1 MGLETV
7 VIFCGIV
14 FLASMIQG
22 ISGFAFG
29 MVVLTVFPYLFGYTK
44 ALVLASLMAVVVVS
58 YNAYLYRK
66 SVDWQ
71 WVPLWLT
78 VFLVTDLASV
88 LVLKQVGDNPIWYKL
103 MGISFVLMA
112 IYLLWGQKVIHVK
125 ANKVSLIF
133 LASGSGIF
141 TGIFGIGGPFMV
153 AFFLEATKEKDAYL
167 GTTQLICLFMM
178 GLDVLLRAI
187 NGMFTAD
194 LVGYTLLGVIFMVAG
209 LLVARRLVARMDA
222 LTLRRVI
229 CLIIM
234 VDGVVMFF
242 H

>member
-88 LVLKQVGDNPIWYKL
+88 LV
-103 MGISFVLMA
+103 
-112 IYLLWGQKVIHVK
+112 
-125 ANKVSLIF
+125 
-133 LASGSGIF
+133 
-141 TGIFGIGGPFMV
+141 
-153 AFFLEATKEKDAYL
+153 
-167 GTTQLICLFMM
+167 
-178 GLDVLLRAI
+178 
-187 NGMFTAD
+187 
-194 LVGYTLLGVIFMVAG
+194 
-209 LLVARRLVARMDA
+209 
-222 LTLRRVI
+222 
-229 CLIIM
+229 
-234 VDGVVMFF
+234 
-242 H
+242 